1 MKVFYK
7 IVILAVLISGCARK
21 DPVDSV
27 IDHHQQHIGEVLD
40 YAYNNI
46 DQTKDV
52 IFLEN
57 ELKGCD
63 IAMADIKQVYYG
75 QISTCRAEK
84 NYWRLA
90 TFSLLGLL
98 SILIFA
104 KIKKV
109 I

>member
-1 MKVFYK
+1 MKAFYK

-46 DQTKDV
+46 EQTKDV

-57 ELKGCD
+57 ELKACD

-84 NYWRLA
+84 DYWRLA

-104 KIKKV
+104 KIRKV